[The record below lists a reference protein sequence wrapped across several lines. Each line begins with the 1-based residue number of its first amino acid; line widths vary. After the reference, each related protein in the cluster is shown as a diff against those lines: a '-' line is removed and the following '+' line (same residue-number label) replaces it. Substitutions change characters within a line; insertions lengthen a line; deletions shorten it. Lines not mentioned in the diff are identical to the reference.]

1 MIRRIREI
9 KAVGLRNW
17 LWFVVWLER
26 DEFDTSLYSTP
37 FVAESHRDKK
47 IRIDK
52 LVRDRQRAH
61 EISIKLD
68 EVRNARK

>member
-1 MIRRIREI
+1 MIRRLREI

-26 DEFDTSLYSTP
+26 DEFDTSLYSNH
-37 FVAESHRDKK
+37 FVAESPRDKK

-52 LVRDRQRAH
+52 LVKDRQRAH

>member
-26 DEFDTSLYSTP
+26 DEFDTSLYSTHS
-37 FVAESHRDKK
+37 VVESHRDKK

-52 LVRDRQRAH
+52 LVKDRQRAH